1 MIKLHNFINRRTFC
15 FHGNYATRM
24 CFIVHFI
31 TSLLIMSVSEAL
43 TISIVHCVLLN
54 YVLFFFLD
62 ILKIFSPA
70 SVRPRKVWCG
80 YCGRERGNF
89 LSLGALLF
97 VLPGTYFDLKR
108 QQMLWGARFVVAVDE
123 DASRTHCNMLFD
135 CLIYPSSGLCGFSCE
150 PSVIQEAPSTLYTQK
165 MAYRW

>member
-1 MIKLHNFINRRTFC
+1 MFYRFLYYFVVYYVCNRSINNKYC
-15 FHGNYATRM
+15 SLCLIEL
-24 CFIVHFI
+24 CFI
-31 TSLLIMSVSEAL
+31 L
-43 TISIVHCVLLN
+43 
-54 YVLFFFLD
+54 FLD
-62 ILKIFSPA
+62 ILKIFPPA